1 MLLKRFY
8 LSPDDGAG
16 KGPGAEEPKTFT
28 QDEVDRILGDRL
40 AKERTK
46 MEKDWTAKVEAAKTE
61 AQRMA
66 AMTADEK
73 AQHEREQQEKERKD
87 REDALAKREAAIQLR
102 ELRAEALETLAGEN
116 LPKAL
121 ADCLD
126 YSSADACKASIKTI
140 GKTFN
145 NAVQAEVENRL
156 KGKTPAGGM
165 ADADLSAAYTKK
177 AEEARARGDFSAQA
191 YYMRLAQTKQ

>member
-1 MLLKRFY
+1 
-8 LSPDDGAG
+8 
-16 KGPGAEEPKTFT
+16 
-28 QDEVDRILGDRL
+28 
-40 AKERTK
+40 

-145 NAVQAEVENRL
+145 SAVQAEVENRL
-156 KGKTPAGGM
+156 
-165 ADADLSAAYTKK
+165 
-177 AEEARARGDFSAQA
+177 
-191 YYMRLAQTKQ
+191 